1 MNRDVMLRES
11 TIKKI
16 IDMLLDCSK
25 YVELAEDLGI
35 NQAHGEL
42 QEIRNGINYY
52 DIDDMIDYLWEKIG
66 DEK

>member
-1 MNRDVMLRES
+1 MNRDIMLRES

-25 YVELAEDLGI
+25 YIELTEDLGI
-35 NQAHGEL
+35 NKEYMEL

-66 DEK
+66 D